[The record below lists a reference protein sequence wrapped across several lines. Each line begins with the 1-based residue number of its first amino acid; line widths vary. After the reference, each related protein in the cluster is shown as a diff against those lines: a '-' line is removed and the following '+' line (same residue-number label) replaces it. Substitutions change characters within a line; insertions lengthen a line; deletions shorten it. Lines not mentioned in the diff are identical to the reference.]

1 MKTLYQSLKPEY
13 RKTLQGNENKFPSAV
28 SSVRKSLEN
37 NFLWSRLTVQEV
49 RDFMTFSDN
58 RLFELSYEDWAFG
71 TKFLQDEQN
80 KTTNKTKR
88 YILGYKPR

>member
-1 MKTLYQSLKPEY
+1 MKTLYNSLKPEY
-13 RKTLQGNENKFPSAV
+13 RKTLQDNENKFPTAV
-28 SSVRKSLEN
+28 SSVKKSLEN

-71 TKFLQDEQN
+71 TKFLQDE
-80 KTTNKTKR
+80 
-88 YILGYKPR
+88 

>member
-58 RLFELSYEDWAFG
+58 RLFEEKMGWAPSQPLSEGMRKTYEWIKWQISKQIYA
-71 TKFLQDEQN
+71 EV
-80 KTTNKTKR
+80 
-88 YILGYKPR
+88 

>member
-1 MKTLYQSLKPEY
+1 MITKKTKTNMKTLYQSLKPEY

-71 TKFLQDEQN
+71 TKFLQNE
-80 KTTNKTKR
+80 
-88 YILGYKPR
+88 

>member
-13 RKTLQGNENKFPSAV
+13 RKTLQDNEHKYPGAV
-28 SSVRKSLEN
+28 NSVIKSLEN
-37 NFLWSRLTVQEV
+37 NVLWSRLTVQEV

-71 TKFLQDEQN
+71 TKFLQDE
-80 KTTNKTKR
+80 
-88 YILGYKPR
+88 

>member
-1 MKTLYQSLKPEY
+1 MKTLYNSLKPEY
-13 RKTLQGNENKFPSAV
+13 RKTLQDNENKFPSAV
-28 SSVRKSLEN
+28 SSVKKSLEN

-71 TKFLQDEQN
+71 TKFLQDE
-80 KTTNKTKR
+80 
-88 YILGYKPR
+88 